1 MRDFLIST
9 ARALWKFIIRY
20 SDLAWAL
27 GVSILGVFL
36 QRAFYFKD
44 NPFFGLE
51 YFGEV
56 LISSGIFLLV
66 YFFHPAFGVLEISA
80 DFLFPFLQVVEL
92 IPVCVQLCV

>member
-20 SDLAWAL
+20 SDLVWAL

-66 YFFHPAFGVLEISA
+66 YFFGKTV
-80 DFLFPFLQVVEL
+80 VGGVEL
-92 IPVCVQLCV
+92 GAGGVERSIFYGYIYPHGFEPI